1 LLIKFGQLE
10 SLESLPSYPKRKK
23 WSAWNALSH
32 EKLAETAFGNAKDEF
47 TDYVVYKKL
56 SESSFEKNTA
66 FKRTLARLA
75 RMEYNHYQFWSK
87 YCPERKL
94 SASNLKV
101 DLIVFLRFILGVTFA
116 VKYLERG
123 EAKVIKKYRQ
133 MSHRIPRKDMSGL
146 KEMIADEEEH
156 EREFYEQFDEPH
168 IKYISFIVLG
178 LADALVEIAGIHAG
192 SLGIYNSTELAGLA
206 GIVAGAAASIAMASA
221 AYAQAKAGFKGSAA
235 MSAVY
240 TGISYFVTAV
250 ILATPYFLTK
260 VMLDAL
266 FASLTLAV
274 LVIAFISFY
283 GSVISGSVFRRDFVE
298 VTSIMLAATTAL
310 YILGFAIRHLT
321 GIII

>member
-1 LLIKFGQLE
+1 MK
-10 SLESLPSYPKRKK
+10 P
-23 WSAWNALSH
+23 ALSQPS
-32 EKLAETAFGNAKDEF
+32 LADVAFQSAKDEYIDF
-47 TDYVVYKKL
+47 SVYKKL
-56 SESSFEKNTA
+56 SESSLEKNKA

-75 RMEYNHYQFWSK
+75 KMEFRHYRFWTK
-87 YCPERKL
+87 YCPGRNVG
-94 SASNLKV
+94 ANRLKIN
-101 DLIVFLRFILGVTFA
+101 LIVFLRFFLGVTFA
-116 VKYLERG
+116 VRYLERT
-123 EAKVIKKYRQ
+123 EATVIRKYKA
-133 MSHRIPRKDMSGL
+133 MSSRIPSSDKHAF

-156 EREFYEQFDEPH
+156 EREFSEQFSEPH

-235 MSAVY
+235 ISAVY

-260 VMLDAL
+260 IMLNAL
-266 FASLTLAV
+266 FTSLALAV

-283 GSVISGSVFRRDFVE
+283 GSVISGSIFRKDFIE
-298 VTSIMLAATTAL
+298 VTSIMLGATVAL
-310 YILGFAIRHLT
+310 YLLGFAIRHLT
-321 GIII
+321 GITI